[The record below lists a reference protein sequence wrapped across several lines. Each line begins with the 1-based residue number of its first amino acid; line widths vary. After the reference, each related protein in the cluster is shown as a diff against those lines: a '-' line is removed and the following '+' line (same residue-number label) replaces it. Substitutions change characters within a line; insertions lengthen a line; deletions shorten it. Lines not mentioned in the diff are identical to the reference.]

1 MERNKKGK
9 TVFRLLY
16 FLFFLVV
23 IHFIGKADALFIDQ
37 EDVPNTVGTAYVDLT
52 ANPTLG
58 GTDLFTINAMLP
70 GDTYTR
76 LVEIDNAGNTD
87 LEFTITVTSTANPL
101 LSSPDGLHLIIRDET
116 SAVIYNGLLK
126 DTTTAFDS
134 LLTTDTPKIYSF
146 ILSLPLSADNN
157 LSNLNSTFTF
167 HFNAEQLIKG
177 RSL

>member
-1 MERNKKGK
+1 MKKNKKGK
-9 TVFRLLY
+9 TVIRLFY

-37 EDVPNTVGTAYVDLT
+37 EDIQNTVGTAYVDIT

-76 LVEIDNAGNTD
+76 LVEIDNAGNAD
-87 LEFTITVTSTANPL
+87 LEFKITVTSTTNPL
-101 LSSPDGLHLIIRDET
+101 LSNPNGLHLIIRDET
-116 SAVIYNGLLK
+116 SAVVYNGLLK
-126 DTTTAFDS
+126 DTTTVFRS

-146 ILSLPLSADNN
+146 ILSLPLSADQS
-157 LSNLNSTFTF
+157 LSNLNNTFTF
-167 HFNAEQLIKG
+167 HFNAEQLTKG